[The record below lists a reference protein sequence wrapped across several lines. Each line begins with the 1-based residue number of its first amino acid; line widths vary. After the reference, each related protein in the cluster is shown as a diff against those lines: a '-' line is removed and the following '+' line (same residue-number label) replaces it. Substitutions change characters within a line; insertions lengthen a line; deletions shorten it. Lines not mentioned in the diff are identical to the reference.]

1 MNEQMQTCKR
11 CGEVKP
17 LSQFRKYYGN
27 RKGHYT
33 YCLECERIETRRKYL
48 AGKKLLTPDELY
60 ELQSI
65 ENLYDVRA
73 KHGLNSPNRRS
84 SKSKV
89 RTVVEQQLAKMV
101 SVDEGV

>member
-11 CGEVKP
+11 CGEAKP

-48 AGKKLLTPDELY
+48 AGKSTLTTEELN
-60 ELQSI
+60 ELETI
-65 ENLYDVRA
+65 EKLYDARA

-84 SKSKV
+84 GKSKV
-89 RTVVEQQLAKMV
+89 QTIVEQQLAKMV
-101 SVDEGV
+101 SADEDM

>member
-1 MNEQMQTCKR
+1 MNEQMQSCRR
-11 CGEVKP
+11 CGAEKP

-48 AGKKLLTPDELY
+48 SGKKLLTPDELY
-60 ELQSI
+60 ELQTI
-65 ENLYDVRA
+65 ENLYDARE
-73 KHGLNSPNRRS
+73 KHGLSAPHRRS

-89 RTVVEQQLAKMV
+89 QTIVEQQLAKMV
-101 SVDEGV
+101 SVDEDL

>member
-1 MNEQMQTCKR
+1 MSEQMQSCKR
-11 CGEVKP
+11 CGAVKP

-60 ELQSI
+60 ELETI
-65 ENLYDVRA
+65 NNLYDARE
-73 KHGLNSPNRRS
+73 KHGLSAPNRRS
-84 SKSKV
+84 NKS
-89 RTVVEQQLAKMV
+89 TVQSIVAKQLAEMV
-101 SVDEGV
+101 SVDEDV